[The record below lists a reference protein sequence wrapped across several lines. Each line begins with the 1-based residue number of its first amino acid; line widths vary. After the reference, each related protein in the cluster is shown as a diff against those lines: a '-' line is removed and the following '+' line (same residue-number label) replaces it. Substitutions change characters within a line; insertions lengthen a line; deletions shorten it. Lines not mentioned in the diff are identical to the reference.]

1 MPANNP
7 ITKFFN
13 KSKHY
18 FFYHLFSSNI
28 SEYPI
33 YNQHQCH
40 NNQLKN
46 HTQNHLVLLPLFS
59 LVFLFP
65 ILLFQ
70 KYLEIFPKQSKY
82 KVNSDSFALN

>member
-28 SEYPI
+28 SEYPK
-33 YNQHQCH
+33 YYQHQCY

-46 HTQNHLVLLPLFS
+46 HTQNHLVLFPFFS

-65 ILLFQ
+65 IL
-70 KYLEIFPKQSKY
+70 FPKQSKY
-82 KVNSDSFALN
+82 TVNSDSFALN